1 VIQAAEIRN
10 ASRAASTAGGDSD
23 DEEEDRSPLAAPA
36 HSWSSMA
43 SLLGPGA
50 PADVVA
56 AADEIEAAI
65 QGPDEIMPG
74 SYDPKSIKSI
84 SGDEDDA
91 DDVRG
96 QQLLAQHVLAERIA
110 TGRGGSDWRAVQLER
125 RASRGSLDNL
135 VGDEKGGADG
145 EKEDTAFTV
154 KLYPAGRILH
164 MVRADPPPVDD
175 AGDGTDAVEEAA
187 SNTSA
192 DAPLDVGAAPGS
204 DEWRARFKMY
214 SDVSVDMYDSIKL
227 SRTMLSD
234 HFLPKYLEALED
246 VLWSLKKKK
255 ETE

>member
-1 VIQAAEIRN
+1 
-10 ASRAASTAGGDSD
+10 
-23 DEEEDRSPLAAPA
+23 
-36 HSWSSMA
+36 
-43 SLLGPGA
+43 
-50 PADVVA
+50 
-56 AADEIEAAI
+56 
-65 QGPDEIMPG
+65 
-74 SYDPKSIKSI
+74 
-84 SGDEDDA
+84 
-91 DDVRG
+91 
-96 QQLLAQHVLAERIA
+96 VLAERIA

>member
-1 VIQAAEIRN
+1 
-10 ASRAASTAGGDSD
+10 
-23 DEEEDRSPLAAPA
+23 
-36 HSWSSMA
+36 MA

-74 SYDPKSIKSI
+74 SYDPKSINQNI
-84 SGDEDDA
+84 NPDEDDA

-164 MVRADPPPVDD
+164 MVRADPSPVDD
-175 AGDGTDAVEEAA
+175 AGDGTDVVEEAVA
-187 SNTSA
+187 NTSA
-192 DAPLDVGAAPGS
+192 DAPVDVGPAPGS

-255 ETE
+255 ETG